1 MDTHTINTA
10 FTAGMQFRS
19 SLNGHE
25 VVMDAGPEDGGNDTG
40 ASPKK
45 MMLAALAGCTGIDIV
60 TILNKM
66 KVPFSAFSISVEA
79 QLTEAHPRIYDHVKL
94 TYTIQVAEVDKVKM
108 EKAVI
113 LSQDKYCGVSAM
125 FKAFA
130 DLRWTVHYLS

>member
-10 FTAGMQFRS
+10 FTAGMQFKA

-25 VVMDAGPEDGGNDTG
+25 VIMDAGPEDGGNDTG
-40 ASPKK
+40 TSPKK

-94 TYTIQVAEVDKVKM
+94 TYTIQVAEADKVKM

-125 FKAFA
+125 FKEFA
-130 DLRWTVHYLS
+130 DLRWTVHYL

>member
-10 FTAGMQFRS
+10 FTAGMQFKA
-19 SLNGHE
+19 SLNGYE
-25 VVMDAGPEDGGNDTG
+25 VIMDTGLADGGNDTG

-45 MMLAALAGCTGIDIV
+45 MMLAALAGCTGMDIV

-66 KVPFSAFSISVEA
+66 KVPFSAFTISVDA

-94 TYTIQVAEVDKVKM
+94 AYTIRVAEQDKVKM

-130 DLRWTVHYLS
+130 DLRWTVHYL